1 MNPMKE
7 HMLFSLF
14 NAFLAGDYT
23 ATEYDKDGKRIRTVV
38 ITEIKPETGVIQG
51 YDNSN
56 GKSITYNINDCFLL
70 SDKEEEPSLPIAATK
85 EGFHVYQVP
94 FAYEKYGYIPVAAK
108 SLSEAKE
115 AAQVV
120 LDNMAIKDME
130 KRSIYLEDSAELDI
144 EGMVLDRYGKIIEEE

>member
-56 GKSITYNINDCFLL
+56 GKSITYNINECFLL
-70 SDKEEEPSLPIAATK
+70 PDKEEQGLPIAATK

-94 FAYEKYGYIPVAAK
+94 FAYEKYGYIKVAAK
-108 SLSEAKE
+108 SLEEAKE
-115 AAQVV
+115 TAQVV
-120 LDNMAIKDME
+120 LDNMAVKDME
-130 KRSIYLEDSAELDI
+130 ERSIYLEDSAELDT
-144 EGMVLDRYGKIIEEE
+144 EGMVLDGHGKIIEEG